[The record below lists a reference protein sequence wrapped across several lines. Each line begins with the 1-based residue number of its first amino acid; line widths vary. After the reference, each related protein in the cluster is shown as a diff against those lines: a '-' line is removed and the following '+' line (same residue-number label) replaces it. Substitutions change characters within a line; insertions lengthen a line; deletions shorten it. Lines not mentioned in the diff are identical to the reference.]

1 MDRLAG
7 HYIVCGYG
15 NVGRAVVDTLVKAG
29 HKVVVIDSSSE
40 ELLGVQGPQIETV
53 PGKASDKEVL
63 ERAHLERAAGL
74 VACVG
79 SDAENLYILLAAR
92 KLRTQIFVFVHVHR
106 TPSNRDR
113 LVESVDGL
121 LATSPCEA
129 AGRELVDLVLSAP
142 TESLVPSSK

>member
-92 KLRTQIFVFVHVHR
+92 KLRPDLR
-106 TPSNRDR
+106 LGARASDSSNRDR

-121 LATSPCEA
+121 LATSPYEA